1 MRRNMLISPER
12 VNINEYFHTWG
23 VKGFRLAGFISVT
36 PYTAPPAYD
45 SWSDTA
51 YNRFCGIASEA
62 EVDGKPTFV
71 LPVFVND
78 ERVDYVFDG
87 DTGPSANAQL
97 PAIAFFKG
105 NDDWHFALRFD
116 SYSERDAMVEFF
128 GEDLGFL
135 EDHLI
140 GHN

>member
-1 MRRNMLISPER
+1 MLISPDR
-12 VNINEYFHTWG
+12 VNINSYYHKW
-23 VKGFRLAGFISVT
+23 VPGFRLAGFISVT
-36 PYTAPPAYD
+36 PYTAPPPYET
-45 SWSDTA
+45 WNDTK
-51 YNRFCGIASEA
+51 YNRFCAIAAEA

-78 ERVDYVFDG
+78 EPSTHVFDG
-87 DTGPSANAQL
+87 DAGPAINEQL

-105 NDDWHFALRFD
+105 NDDWHYALRFPD
-116 SYSERDAMVEFF
+116 FEERDLMVRTL